1 MRTRSDLS
9 VSSPDRRS
17 ILLSYRLSTIN
28 ARKCMSESI
37 RTIRLCCSETNWTF
51 SRPLSDG
58 TQGKPQLCPPQKKRK
73 SIIIWLITLITIKFT
88 ELNILL
94 GPYQTSQ
101 WLTCFNVLNFV
112 YHTSILCSRKC
123 MNYVVNE
130 TLALHINRSWL
141 VLTVSTNFQSIPT
154 ISEFR
159 NTNSD
164 PNRWTSLI
172 HLISLLLLK
181 LPGFL

>member
-1 MRTRSDLS
+1 
-9 VSSPDRRS
+9 
-17 ILLSYRLSTIN
+17 
-28 ARKCMSESI
+28 
-37 RTIRLCCSETNWTF
+37 
-51 SRPLSDG
+51 
-58 TQGKPQLCPPQKKRK
+58 
-73 SIIIWLITLITIKFT
+73 
-88 ELNILL
+88 
-94 GPYQTSQ
+94 
-101 WLTCFNVLNFV
+101 
-112 YHTSILCSRKC
+112 